1 VRPLA
6 SVMRIAPVMRIAAIC
21 VALSMALACTRGVEA
36 SRSPS
41 VSPDSSVEVKT
52 GPTTALQAMRRLC
65 IPADIVAD
73 PVTKVPTPPTI
84 AEVENQVEA
93 VRGLAYDRPVNIEPI
108 TPGEMDKRLRDYFD
122 AYYPKRFYARRSGAW
137 ATIGAIPHDVGILEA
152 LNSYQQGQV
161 LGYYNSQ
168 NEELVYT
175 GDADLDRIEHFVL
188 AHELTH
194 AIDDQHFDLDRL
206 DDMVVRC
213 DDEGFQAALGVVE
226 GSANHFATQV
236 LLRFP
241 AAAPGSV
248 PSGGSTGEV
257 PPLITELQAYPYTA
271 GQRFVDALAD
281 GGGSASVNR
290 ALRTFPT
297 TTEQILHPSK
307 FPSDIAEPVDVPDFG
322 PTFGPGWRDHDVMGV
337 GEVWLKALL
346 DLRLDEAAAAAAAAG
361 WDGGIYRAW
370 SDGEDVALIMST
382 VWDTPADANEFS
394 DALSQWLSRGSG
406 PGVVLEADGTRVHA
420 GFASSKDLI
429 GALSAALR
437 SL

>member
-1 VRPLA
+1 VRRLVP
-6 SVMRIAPVMRIAAIC
+6 VRIAPVMRIAAMC
-21 VALSMALACTRGVEA
+21 VALSIGLACTRGVEP

-41 VSPDSSVEVKT
+41 ASASSSVEVKT
-52 GPTTALQAMRRLC
+52 GPTTALQATRRLC
-65 IPADIVAD
+65 IPADIIAG
-73 PVTKVPTPPTI
+73 PVTKVPTPPAI

-93 VRGLAYDRPVNIEPI
+93 VRGLAYERPVNIEPI
-108 TPGEMDKRLRDYFD
+108 TAGEMDRRLSDYFD
-122 AYYPKRFYARRSGAW
+122 AYYPRRFYARRSDAW
-137 ATIGAIPHDVGILEA
+137 ATIGAIPRNVGILQA
-152 LNSYQQGQV
+152 LDTYQQGQV

-175 GDADLDRIEHFVL
+175 GDAELDRIEHFVL

-213 DDEGFQAALGVVE
+213 EDEVFQAALGVVE
-226 GSANHFATQV
+226 GSANHFAMQV

-248 PSGGSTGEV
+248 PSGGSAGEV

-281 GGGSASVNR
+281 GGGPSAVNR

-307 FPSDIAEPVDVPDFG
+307 FPGDVAEPVDVPDFA
-322 PTFGPGWRDHDVMGV
+322 PTFGRGWRDHDVMVV

-346 DLRLDEAAAAAAAAG
+346 NLRLDEAVAASAAAG

-370 SDGEDVALIMST
+370 SDGEDVAVIMST
-382 VWDTPADANEFS
+382 VWDTPADAKEFS
-394 DALSQWLSRGSG
+394 DALGQWLSRGSG

-420 GFASSKDLI
+420 GFASSKELM
-429 GALSAALR
+429 GALSAALG